1 MPIIS
6 PGIKRWV
13 IIDASPEVAFDYLTD
28 LSNHGEWDGSSGFVV
43 VRFTQGP
50 VVKGSHCQR
59 ERPET
64 FQAPLLRG
72 GKMHNEVI
80 WTKRLTV
87 VECEPNNILEF
98 ETQNLYNGISIGSE
112 SISFRLFLEGSKTI
126 LVMTDKKNPHLPGI
140 FHVLVKVTESI
151 KSWIAR
157 PIVSVVFS
165 LFPCLRV
172 NSQLKRIKYSVERA

>member
-1 MPIIS
+1 MQRAMQQRLQLMPIIS

-28 LSNHGEWDGSSGFVV
+28 LSNHGEWDGSSGFIV
-43 VRFTQGP
+43 VRLSRGP
-50 VVKGSHCQR
+50 VMKSWHCQR

-64 FQAPLLRG
+64 FQSPLLSGARC
-72 GKMHNEVI
+72 I
-80 WTKRLTV
+80 TKLFGR
-87 VECEPNNILEF
+87 NILRLLNVNLIIDF
-98 ETQNLYNGISIGSE
+98 ESQNLYNGISIGSE

-126 LVMTDKKNPHLPGI
+126 LVMTNPHLPGI

-165 LFPCLRV
+165 PFPWLRI
-172 NSQLKRIKYSVERA
+172 NSQLK